1 MRRQIAWLVV
11 AATSAVVV
19 AFVVPLCL
27 LVQGIAS
34 DRAIE
39 AYRLQAQNAAVVIGS
54 AATPQAARQ
63 VAQLLVEQGAQ
74 ITVVLPDGPAA
85 GVDPAAAQRD
95 SVRKATVERSAFS
108 QPTQDG
114 VDIVIPVAS
123 SGGTTVVLA
132 HVPADELRAG
142 VAQAWTTIGAL
153 GLALVAIAVWFAQ
166 RLGHRISE
174 PVTDLAAV
182 AHRLREGDVSARAR
196 PAGPPE
202 TRELA
207 AALNQLAERIDGLVE
222 VGREEAADL
231 GHRLRT
237 PVTALRLDTDLVADS
252 DVAERLRG
260 HVDQLQRSIDTV
272 VRDAR
277 RRVRDGM
284 PVGCDAGAV
293 AVARAAFWAPLAED
307 QGRRFDVDIAGVV
320 PVALPAADLAEL
332 LDTLLDNV
340 FAHTFEGM
348 PVRIV
353 VARSAGGAVIDVED
367 GGPGMTG
374 TSVRRGVSGA
384 GSTGLGLDIVRRLAN
399 SVGGEL
405 RLERAELGGLRARVR
420 LPSTV
425 DGTPPGHD

>member
-39 AYRLQAQNAAVVIGS
+39 AYRLQAQNAAVVLGS
-54 AATPQAARQ
+54 AAPSAARQ
-63 VAQLLVEQGAQ
+63 LVQLLVEQGAQ
-74 ITVVLPDGPAA
+74 ITAVLPDGRVT
-85 GVDPAAAQRD
+85 GVDPQAGQRD
-95 SVRKATVERSAFS
+95 SVRRAQTERAAFTE
-108 QPTQDG
+108 PTPDG

-123 SGGTTVVLA
+123 AGGTTVVLA
-132 HVPADELRAG
+132 SVPADELRAG
-142 VAQAWTTIGAL
+142 VAQAWMTIVAL
-153 GLALVAIAVWFAQ
+153 GTALVAIAVWFAA
-166 RLGHRISE
+166 RLGRRISE

-182 AHRLREGDVSARAR
+182 AHRLREGDVTARVS

-202 TRELA
+202 TQELA

-222 VGREEAADL
+222 SGRAEAADL

-237 PVTALRLDTDLVADS
+237 PVTALRLDTDLVADPV
-252 DVAERLRG
+252 VAERLRG

-277 RRVRDGM
+277 RRVRDSM

-293 AVARAAFWAPLAED
+293 ATARAAFWAPLAED
-307 QGRRFDVDIAGVV
+307 QGRRFDVDVAGVV

-340 FAHTFEGM
+340 FAHTPEGM
-348 PVRIV
+348 PVRV
-353 VARSAGGAVIDVED
+353 VVVRSAGRAVIDIED
-367 GGPGMTG
+367 GGPGMTD
-374 TSVRRGVSGA
+374 TVVRRGVSGA
-384 GSTGLGLDIVRRLAN
+384 GSTGLGLDIVRRLTT

-405 RLERAELGGLRARVR
+405 LLERAELGGLRARVL

-425 DGTPPGHD
+425 DGTSRDAD